1 MEQEKQDKTFMLACH
16 LRLIYSLLFNLFF
29 SFKSKIHTDIYVFC
43 LFACLSI
50 PTPFT
55 KWHFYLIAATKSC
68 SVTTTIAKVN
78 LIFHQERKTIS
89 KWKKCQYCRW
99 FTSILMNQHTKSQP
113 KLLNRRRKAYTYTY
127 IYGLFI
133 SKWHVHPITSSIDY
147 ASLICL
153 QKSVYL
159 CCLFH

>member
-1 MEQEKQDKTFMLACH
+1 MWNKRNKTRHLCLLAI
-16 LRLIYSLLFNLFF
+16 LDLYILFYLIFF
-29 SFKSKIHTDIYVFC
+29 FLFKSKIHTDIYVFF

-89 KWKKCQYCRW
+89 KWKKCQNCRW

-113 KLLNRRRKAYTYTY
+113 KLLNRRRKAYTYT
-127 IYGLFI
+127 
-133 SKWHVHPITSSIDY
+133 
-147 ASLICL
+147 
-153 QKSVYL
+153 
-159 CCLFH
+159 

>member
-1 MEQEKQDKTFMLACH
+1 MLACH
-16 LRLIYSLLFNLFF
+16 LRLIYSLLFIYLFYSSPKFILTFTF
-29 SFKSKIHTDIYVFC
+29 SFFM
-43 LFACLSI
+43 LACLYQHFSLGG
-50 PTPFT
+50 
-55 KWHFYLIAATKSC
+55 HFYLIAATKSC
-68 SVTTTIAKVN
+68 SVTTTIAEVN

-89 KWKKCQYCRW
+89 KWKKCQNCRW

-113 KLLNRRRKAYTYTY
+113 KLLNRRRKAHTYTY
-127 IYGLFI
+127 IWTFI
-133 SKWHVHPITSSIDY
+133 SKWHVNPITSSIDY

>member
-1 MEQEKQDKTFMLACH
+1 MLACH

-29 SFKSKIHTDIYVFC
+29 SFKSKIHTDIYVFF

-89 KWKKCQYCRW
+89 KWKKCQNCRW
-99 FTSILMNQHTKSQP
+99 FTSILMNQHTNHNQNC
-113 KLLNRRRKAYTYTY
+113 LIVEERHTHIH
-127 IYGLFI
+127 IYMDFLFQNGMLI
-133 SKWHVHPITSSIDY
+133 L
-147 ASLICL
+147 SLPA
-153 QKSVYL
+153 
-159 CCLFH
+159 